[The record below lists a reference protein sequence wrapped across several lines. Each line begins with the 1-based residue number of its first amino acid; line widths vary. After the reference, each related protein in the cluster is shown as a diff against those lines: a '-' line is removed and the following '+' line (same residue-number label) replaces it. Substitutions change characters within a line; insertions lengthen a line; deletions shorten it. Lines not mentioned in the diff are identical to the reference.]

1 MVKYNFKELPV
12 VPTATEFV
20 DIILSKTQRKTP
32 TVIHARKQM
41 NIIRQFYMR
50 KVKFTQAEFNA
61 KISQIL
67 DNFPTLANI
76 HPFYADLMNVLY
88 DKDHYKLAL
97 GQLNTCRAII
107 DKLGKDYVKLIKY
120 GDSLYRCKSL
130 KRAALGRMATMM
142 KKQKAAL
149 GYLEQVRQHL
159 SRLPTID
166 PDERTLLLTG
176 FPNVGKSSFINKITR
191 ADVEVQSYAFTTKAL
206 YVGHTDY
213 RYVRW
218 QVIDSPGVLDRPL
231 EDRNTI
237 EMQAITALAH
247 LNAVIVFMIDLS
259 PGCKYSIADQ
269 VNLFLSLKPLWV
281 KKPVVVC
288 CNKTDLRKV
297 SELPLEE
304 QNLLSNLKNEGMV
317 TVMEMSNLMEE
328 GLMEVRNKACDIL
341 LDHRIHVKTQQNKM
355 KNIANRI
362 FLAKP
367 TKRDNIERPA
377 FIPQKVLD
385 KREEERKESA
395 MEVDEVSKQTEKDL
409 EVAMGGFGVYNQD
422 MRKFWDL
429 KNEDWKYDAIPET
442 MNGKNVADFV
452 DSDIMEKLAVLE
464 AEEETILRN
473 IEEANAGRD
482 ETMELSDNDELLY
495 DEIQYQKRKVG
506 QHHKEVFRAN
516 HAVRPRTIQTRSL
529 NGMENHLTDLGYD
542 MDTFLHR
549 ANKVKEDAIAK
560 QKETDEGD
568 GRGRSAVRR
577 AISQKRERSEARRKK
592 TFTKSALKRIVK
604 PGKGLG
610 SIRETIASKK
620 MLHRSLKKIGKKGKQ
635 GTSDR
640 FIACLMPKH
649 LFSGKRGIGKT
660 DRR

>member
-41 NIIRQFYMR
+41 SLIRHFYMR

-67 DNFPTLANI
+67 DNFPKLDNI

-97 GQLNTCRAII
+97 GQLNTCRSII
-107 DKLGKDYVKLIKY
+107 DKLGKDYVKLLKY
-120 GDSLYRCKSL
+120 GDSLYRCKQL
-130 KRAALGRMATMM
+130 KKAALGRMATIMR
-142 KKQKAAL
+142 KQKACL

-191 ADVEVQSYAFTTKAL
+191 ADVEVQNYAFTTKAL

-213 RYVRW
+213 RYIRW

-247 LNAVIVFMIDLS
+247 LNACVVFMLDLD
-259 PGCKYSIADQ
+259 PACKYSIPDQ
-269 VNLFLSLKPLWV
+269 VNLFLSLKPLWI

-288 CNKTDLRKV
+288 CNKTDLRKIDQ
-297 SELPLEE
+297 LPKEE
-304 QNLLSNLKNEGMV
+304 QHLLNNLKNEGMV
-317 TVMEMSNLMEE
+317 TVMEMSNLLEE
-328 GLMEVRNKACDIL
+328 GTMGVRNQACDIL
-341 LDHRIHVKTQQNKM
+341 LNHRIHIKTQLNKV
-355 KNIANRI
+355 KNISNRI

-367 TKRDNIERPA
+367 KKRDNIERPPC
-377 FIPQKVLD
+377 IPQQILD
-385 KREEERKESA
+385 KRKESA
-395 MEVDEVSKQTEKDL
+395 MELEDAPKKTEKDL
-409 EVAMGGFGVYNQD
+409 EVEHGGFGVYNQD

-429 KNEDWKYDAIPET
+429 KNDDWKYDAIPEVW
-442 MNGKNVADFV
+442 NGKNILDFI

-464 AEEETILRN
+464 EEEEQILRN
-473 IEEANAGRD
+473 MAAANVEGNQ
-482 ETMELSDNDELLY
+482 TMELSDDDELLY
-495 DEIQYQKRKVG
+495 DEIQYQKRKKE
-506 QHHKEVFRAN
+506 QTHKENFARN
-516 HAVRPRTIQTRSL
+516 HAVRPRTIETRTL
-529 NGMENHLTDLGYD
+529 DGMENHLTDLGYD
-542 MDTFLHR
+542 METFRFR
-549 ANKVKEDAIAK
+549 ANKVKEDAITK
-560 QKETDEGD
+560 MNEKEEGD
-568 GRGRSAVRR
+568 GGRAKVNRSISRRR
-577 AISQKRERSEARRKK
+577 AASVVKRKAAYSKNPLRRI
-592 TFTKSALKRIVK
+592 TK
-604 PGKGLG
+604 PGKGMG
-610 SIRETIASKK
+610 SIRDTIASRK
-620 MLHRSLKKIGKKGKQ
+620 MLHRSLKKIGKMGKM
-635 GTSDR
+635 GTADR
-640 FIACLMPKH
+640 HVPNFRPKH
-649 LFSGKRGIGKT
+649 MLTGKRGIGKT